1 MWKQL
6 FLEGSDK
13 ALDLT
18 VTHASLFE
26 AKTIAL
32 IIIAKY
38 FFFLLEIS
46 TPIIRFIPQSMINV
60 ASLQTLKIW
69 TDNVSELLTKKPA
82 LIPNDTHTTTKLLII
97 CDDL

>member
-13 ALDLT
+13 AFDLT
-18 VTHASLFE
+18 DASLE
-26 AKTIAL
+26 VKTIAL

-69 TDNVSELLTKKPA
+69 TDNVSKLLTKKPA